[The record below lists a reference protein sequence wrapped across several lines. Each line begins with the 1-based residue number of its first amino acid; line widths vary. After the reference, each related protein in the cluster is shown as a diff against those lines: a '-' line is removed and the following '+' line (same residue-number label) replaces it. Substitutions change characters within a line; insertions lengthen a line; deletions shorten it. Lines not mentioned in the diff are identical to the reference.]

1 MTAMKKK
8 TDQGFVIAQQS
19 ANFSVKGQ
27 KENIFSFASQPV
39 SLVATPLC
47 CCCSKAA
54 LKNI

>member
-27 KENIFSFASQPV
+27 KVNIFSFASQPV